1 MDNYK
6 FMQMYKVFFKD
17 SCFLLTDDQKLLQAG
32 TARLIHRDFTATKS
46 FIYRQLGQT
55 EKFTA
60 VVYDEDVENLFSIF
74 KSSFLYVKAAG
85 GVVCREDEILVI
97 KRLGRYDLPKG
108 HLEAG
113 ETIEQCAVREVEE
126 ECGLQGVK
134 ITAPLTTTL
143 HLYDREGTWYLKKTY
158 WYAMVC
164 PPNPQ
169 LTPQTEEEI
178 EEAFWLPV
186 SGIPSAVT
194 HTYPSLVAVFEASAH
209 RE

>member
-32 TARLIHRDFTATKS
+32 TAQLIHRDFTATKS

-55 EKFTA
+55 ERFTA
-60 VVYDEDVENLFSIF
+60 VLYDEDVENLFSIF

-85 GVVCREDEILVI
+85 GVVHREDEILVI

-113 ETIEQCAVREVEE
+113 ETIEACAVREVEE

-143 HLYDREGTWYLKKTY
+143 HIYDRDDTWYLKKTY

-169 LTPQTEEEI
+169 LTPQREEGI
-178 EEAFWLPV
+178 EEAFWLP
-186 SGIPSAVT
+186 SKEIPAAVK
-194 HTYPSLVAVFEASAH
+194 HTYPSLAAVFEASAS